1 MTCTRLSA
9 LDASFL
15 AVETPTAHMHVGWVA
30 LFSPP
35 PNGGQPSFSVLRD
48 HIQARIGHAPRYR
61 QKLASVPLGLHAP
74 EWVDDPDFSVD
85 RHVYWASGP
94 CHELVDEVMSTPL
107 RRDRPLWEMWIC
119 EDAGDDQLM
128 LVGKMHHCMV
138 DGLAAVELSS
148 LLLDPTPEPAAA
160 CAPDG
165 WAATPAP
172 NPPGLMLGA
181 VRDRLGEQLEMLR
194 WPLRAVVSPSRAV
207 SGLAAGA
214 PRVARALAHSL
225 RPAPESRL
233 NMPLSPL
240 RRLAWAHRPLDDLRK
255 VKRSY
260 GTTVNDVLLAAVAG
274 GVRKLMTEL
283 GEEPV
288 PLKAMVP
295 VSVRDD
301 SDVLGNHVS
310 FVFADLPCE
319 EPDPVRRLGRV
330 HATMSQRKR
339 DGEPEGADLAFKA
352 AAFTPGV
359 VQHAISR
366 IFASPRTFNLV
377 VSNIPGPPQQL
388 YLRGCPLQAA
398 YPVVPLAD
406 SHALSVGMTSVG
418 DRVCL
423 GIYADREAIPQAGQL
438 ASDIDTAIGELLA
451 TAG

>member
-1 MTCTRLSA
+1 MTGARLSA

-35 PNGGQPSFSVLRD
+35 ADGQQPSFSVLRD

-107 RRDRPLWEMWIC
+107 RRDRPLWEIWIC

-148 LLLDPTPEPAAA
+148 LLLDPTPEPVA
-160 CAPDG
+160 CNHNG

-172 NPPGLMLGA
+172 NSSALMFGA
-181 VRDRLGEQLEMLR
+181 ARDRLGEQLEMLR
-194 WPLRAVVSPSRAV
+194 WPLRAAVSPSRAV
-207 SGLAAGA
+207 SAIAAGA

-225 RPAPESRL
+225 RPAPESSL

-240 RRLAWAHRPLDDLRK
+240 RRLAWAQRPLDDLRK
-255 VKRSY
+255 VKRAH

-274 GVRKLMTEL
+274 GVRKLMTGL

-288 PLKAMVP
+288 SLKAMVP
-295 VSVRDD
+295 VSVRDER
-301 SDVLGNHVS
+301 DVLGNHVS
-310 FVFADLPCE
+310 FMFADLPCD
-319 EPDPVRRLGRV
+319 EPDPLRRLGRV

-352 AAFTPGV
+352 AAYTPGV

-377 VSNIPGPPQQL
+377 VSNIPGPPLQL

-406 SHALSVGMTSVG
+406 SHALSVGMTSVA
-418 DRVCL
+418 DSVCL

-438 ASDIDTAIGELLA
+438 ASDIDTEIGELLA
-451 TAG
+451 TVG